1 MIYRALASAIMASV
15 LQSAKKDVVETAK
28 AQIVKAQM
36 EGVRK
41 AMLSH
46 VAEKYTEEV
55 EYNVSQYIRAL
66 GESNVEIE
74 FEGRPG
80 EALIAKAEHAISE
93 LEGYIEKQ
101 NPDGAVIQ
109 FLKRRYKEEGIRIIT
124 GRLYG
129 SHYVNRAGQGV
140 YEVLNKMGY
149 AADVDRRKPWLTSR
163 TTTEGLEG
171 IFADAAIE
179 IFELV
184 FDETNLSDSAAA
196 LKFTG
201 ISEDIDKSSG
211 AGFADTTVQK
221 RSTGSGKKKKKR

>member
-1 MIYRALASAIMASV
+1 MIYRALASAIMSSV
-15 LQSAKKDVVETAK
+15 LRSAKKDVVETAK
-28 AQIVKAQM
+28 AQIVRAQM

-55 EYNVSQYIRAL
+55 EYNISQYIRAL
-66 GESNVEIE
+66 GESSIEVE
-74 FEGRPG
+74 FEGKPG
-80 EALIAKAEHAISE
+80 EAFISKAEHAISE

-129 SHYVNRAGQGV
+129 GHYVNRVGQGV
-140 YEVLNKMGY
+140 YDVLNKMGY
-149 AADVDRRKPWLTSR
+149 AADVDKRKPWLTGR
-163 TTTEGLEG
+163 TTTEGLEAL
-171 IFADAAIE
+171 FADAAIE

-201 ISEDIDKSSG
+201 VSEEVDKSPG
-211 AGFADTTVQK
+211 AGFAPVTAQK
-221 RSTGSGKKKKKR
+221 RGSGSGRKRRNR

>member
-1 MIYRALASAIMASV
+1 MIYRALASVIMSSV
-15 LQSAKKDVVETAK
+15 LQSSKKEVLEIAK
-28 AQIVKAQM
+28 AQLMKAQM

-41 AMLSH
+41 AMLAH

-66 GESNVEIE
+66 GESSIEVE
-74 FEGRPG
+74 FEGKPG
-80 EALIAKAEHAISE
+80 EALIMKAEHAISE

-149 AADVDRRKPWLTSR
+149 AADVDRRKPWLTGR
-163 TTTEGLEG
+163 ATTEGLES

-184 FDETNLSDSAAA
+184 FDGADLSDSAAM

-201 ISEDIDKSSG
+201 VSEEVDKSPG
-211 AGFADTTVQK
+211 AGFSTTAPLK
-221 RSTGSGKKKKKR
+221 RGSSSKKKKKR

>member
-15 LQSAKKDVVETAK
+15 LQSAKKDVVDVAK

-74 FEGRPG
+74 FEGKPG

-124 GRLYG
+124 GRLYA

-149 AADVDRRKPWLTSR
+149 ASNVDKSKPWLTGR
-163 TTTEGLEG
+163 KTTEGLEG

-184 FDETNLSDSAAA
+184 FDDTNLSDSAAA

-201 ISEDIDKSSG
+201 ISEEVDKSSG
-211 AGFADTTVQK
+211 AGFADVVTQQ
-221 RSTGSGKKKKKR
+221 RGTGSKKKKKKR